1 MSAQLSR
8 RGFLRVTAT
17 AAGGMLI
24 AVRVPAAERE
34 AALTTDE
41 LAPNDF
47 TPNAFVRIAKDGKV
61 TVIVNKSEMG
71 QGISTSLTM
80 VLAEELDADWQ
91 TVGFEFAPADAA
103 FVDPNFGIQATGGST
118 STMGMTEPM
127 REAGAAARA
136 MLVAAAA
143 QQWNVPA
150 SECTTRDSV
159 VAHAGSGRTAGYGEL
174 AAAAAKLPV
183 PKDVPRKAPSE
194 WRLVGKPTHR
204 LDSAAKVDGTA
215 VFSLDV
221 NLPGMLTALVAHPP
235 TCPGTAN
242 KSDARTARAVPGVV
256 DVVDVGSGVAVI
268 GTGFWPCK
276 QGRDLLAIE
285 WDLGAGAG
293 LSTEALRAQFRE
305 LAGKPGLVARSDG
318 DADKVLGESLGGS
331 LVRGTV
337 VRADYELPY
346 VAHAPMEPLN
356 CVVDL
361 KADSMEIWVGTQFQ
375 TIDHANACKEAGLPA
390 EKVKLHT
397 TFLGGGFGRRANPA
411 SDYVKEAVKIAKA
424 CKAPVKMLWTR
435 TDDLRAGYYRPMWH
449 NRLAAAIDGNG
460 EITAW
465 KHTIV
470 GQSISKGTL
479 FEPEIKDGIDGAS
492 VEGAMD
498 LPYAIANVRV
508 ELHSPEVPVP
518 VQWWRSVGHSH
529 TAFAVESFLD
539 ELAAATKQDPLA
551 LRQKLLAGKD
561 RKLVVLA
568 LAAEKSGWSTPCPAG
583 RARGLAVHESFNS
596 CVATVLEVSLERGWP
611 KVHKATV
618 AVDCG
623 RTINPDTVEA
633 QLQGATGFALTTA
646 LYSGITL
653 KDGRI
658 EQSNFH
664 DFRLLRVHE
673 MPEVSVHVVPS
684 DAPPTGIGE
693 PAVPPV
699 APALCNALFRLTG
712 KRVRRLP
719 IQKEDLV

>member
-1 MSAQLSR
+1 MSASLSR
-8 RGFLRVTAT
+8 RAFLRVTAT

-24 AVRVPAAERE
+24 AVRLPAADRE
-34 AALTTDE
+34 APPVADE
-41 LAPNDF
+41 FA
-47 TPNAFVRIAKDGKV
+47 PNAFVRIAQDGKV

-80 VLAEELDADWQ
+80 VLAEELDADWP
-91 TVGFEFAPADAA
+91 TVGFEFAPVDPAL
-103 FVDPNFGIQATGGST
+103 VDPNFGIQATGGST

-127 REAGAAARA
+127 RQAGAAARA

-143 QQWNVPA
+143 AQWNVPVG
-150 SECTTRDSV
+150 ECSTRDSV
-159 VAHAGSGRTAGYGEL
+159 VAHAGSGRTARYGEL

-183 PKDVPRKAPSE
+183 PKDAPLKAPAE

-221 NLPGMLTALVAHPP
+221 HLPGMLTALVTHPP
-235 TCPGTAN
+235 TFTGKA
-242 KSDARTARAVPGVV
+242 KRIDASKARTVPGVV

-268 GTGFWPCK
+268 GTGYWPCQ
-276 QGRDLLAIE
+276 QGREQLAIE

-293 LSTEALRAQFRE
+293 LSTAALRAQFRE

-318 DADKVLGESLGGS
+318 DADKALGE
-331 LVRGTV
+331 GTV
-337 VRADYELPY
+337 LRADYELPY
-346 VAHAPMEPLN
+346 IAHAPMEPLN

-361 KADSMEIWVGTQFQ
+361 KAEGMEIWVGTQFQ

-390 EKVKLHT
+390 DKVKLHT

-411 SDYVKEAVKIAKA
+411 SDYVVEAVKIAKA
-424 CKAPVKMLWTR
+424 CKAPVKMMWTR

-449 NRLAAAIDGNG
+449 NRLAAAIDRNG

-492 VEGAMD
+492 VEGASD

-529 TAFAVESFLD
+529 TAFAVESFVD
-539 ELAAATKQDPLA
+539 ELAAATRQDPLA
-551 LRQKLLAGKD
+551 LRRKLLAGKA
-561 RKLVVLA
+561 RPLGVLA
-568 LAAEKSGWSTPCPAG
+568 LAAEQSGWDTPCPAG
-583 RARGLAVHESFNS
+583 CARGIAVHESFNS
-596 CVATVLEVSLERGWP
+596 CVAVVLEVALERGWP

-623 RTINPDTVEA
+623 RTINPDTVQA
-633 QLQGATGFALTTA
+633 QLQGAVGFALTTA

-673 MPEVSVHVVPS
+673 MPVVSVHVVPS

-693 PAVPPV
+693 PGVPPV

-719 IQKEDLV
+719 IQKEDLA